1 MRSLRPGQ
9 KRRGARTAAAR
20 RRRDPAPSR
29 LAYRLHRLWLTPLF
43 RGFIRIGLPV
53 VLILGGGLHY
63 LSDDARREN
72 LQAWLAEQR
81 RAFEERPE
89 FMVRLMAIDG
99 ASPEL
104 AEDIREAVPIDFP
117 VSQFDL
123 DLEHIRG
130 TVAGLDAVAQ
140 ADVSLRAQG
149 VLQISVRQ
157 RLPVVVWRA
166 RREIALLDETGHRVA
181 AVIARAA
188 RPDLPLIA
196 GDGADRAV
204 PEALA
209 LMAAARPLKD
219 RLRGLVRMG
228 ERRWDL
234 VLDRNQRILLPEEDP
249 VPALERVLVLDAAR
263 DLLARDIT
271 VIDMRLPAR
280 PTLRMGPGAREA
292 FRMINLFELE
302 EGAVGQ

>member
-1 MRSLRPGQ
+1 MRSLRAGRP
-9 KRRGARTAAAR
+9 ATPAR
-20 RRRDPAPSR
+20 RRARRDPAPSR

-43 RGFIRIGLPV
+43 RGIIRIGLPV
-53 VLILGGGLHY
+53 ALILGGGIAY
-63 LSDDARREN
+63 LSDDARRED

-89 FMVRLMAIDG
+89 FMVKLMAIDG
-99 ASPEL
+99 ASAEL
-104 AEDIREAVPIDFP
+104 AEDIREAVPLDFP

-123 DLEHIRG
+123 DLEHIRR
-130 TVAGLDAVAQ
+130 TIAGLDAVADV
-140 ADVSLRAQG
+140 DVSLRGQG
-149 VLQISVRQ
+149 VLQVSVRQ
-157 RLPVVVWRA
+157 RVPVLVWRG
-166 RREIALLDETGHRVA
+166 RQEIALLDETGHRVA
-181 AVIARAA
+181 AVIARAM

-204 PEALA
+204 PEALR
-209 LMAAARPLKD
+209 LMAAAEPLKA

-234 VLDRNQRILLPEEDP
+234 VLDRSQRILLPERDP
-249 VPALERVLVLDAAR
+249 VAALERVLALDTAT

-271 VIDMRLPAR
+271 TIDMRIPAR
-280 PTLRMGPGAREA
+280 PTLRLGPGAREA